1 MMIQRIG
8 NLAYFL
14 GPIFG
19 ILFFYASVSGYRH
32 DPVGGVIGA
41 AFIFAGGWAIRYVL
55 TGRSDW
61 EFTL

>member
-19 ILFFYASVSGYRH
+19 ILVFFGSISGYRH
-32 DPVGGVIGA
+32 DLIGGLIGA
-41 AFIFAGGWAIRYVL
+41 ALCVGGGWAIRYVL